1 VASPIV
7 VSRWI
12 PAVVLHPKDHD
23 DDYDNDS
30 GPRSAFDQDN
40 QVSFA

>member
-12 PAVVLHPKDHD
+12 PAVVHPIDHD
-23 DDYDNDS
+23 DDYDNDN
-30 GPRSAFDQDN
+30 GPPSAFDQDN
-40 QVSFA
+40 QVSSA